1 MSRAPASG
9 RTLNDADAALVKG
22 MINRNDRQHDI
33 AAYFA
38 VNGGRI
44 GETSTGKK
52 FAAVTPTNQNA
63 LPPSA
68 PYLVLS
74 STLRGDADALHKDL
88 VKMNANKIMI
98 DRIERIIDGMENSKI
113 ARRGK

>member
-1 MSRAPASG
+1 MARAPSSG
-9 RTLNDADAALVKG
+9 RVLNSADAALVKG
-22 MINRNDRQHDI
+22 MIDRGDRQHDI

-44 GETSTGKK
+44 GETSTGEK
-52 FAAVTPTNQNA
+52 FASVAAVTSG

-68 PYLVLS
+68 PYLVIPAA
-74 STLRGDADALHKDL
+74 LRSDAVSLAADLKALGASKATADKL
-88 VKMNANKIMI
+88 
-98 DRIERIIDGMENSKI
+98 DRILSEMDASKV

>member
-9 RTLNDADAALVKG
+9 RKLDSADAAYVKG
-22 MINRNDRQHDI
+22 MINRHDRQHDI

-44 GETSTGKK
+44 GETSTGAN
-52 FAAVTPTNQNA
+52 FSAVAPASQVS
-63 LPPSA
+63 LPPAA

-74 STLRGDADALHKDL
+74 ATLRAEADALQKDL
-88 VKMNANKIMI
+88 LKIGAPQSI
-98 DRIERIIDGMENSKI
+98 VDRLNLIIQGMELSKKF
-113 ARRGK
+113 RRGK